1 LEVNGMKKRTAL
13 ALGLLS
19 AASVFAVRS
28 LKKMEVR
35 KPGEPLKPRDF
46 LRLDRFLWKRAER
59 PLPGRR
65 PPGEPLPPPQARL
78 DEL

>member
-1 LEVNGMKKRTAL
+1 MKKRTAL

-19 AASVFAVRS
+19 AASVFAVRI
-28 LKKMEVR
+28 LKQKEVR
-35 KPGEPLKPRDF
+35 KPGELLKPREF
-46 LRLDRFLWKRAER
+46 LRPDRFLWKRAEK

-65 PPGEPLPPPQARL
+65 PPGQPLPPPQARL